1 MKRAAFIWR
10 ISQAASASG
19 VVFVPERRG
28 VRHEVWRC
36 GRLRV
41 VIPRRREIDEQAAL
55 RIRAYV
61 EPALREGWRTQAAR
75 SDLGSARSDP
85 GAGRAHVARAD
96 FAWADLARV
105 DFARPTYRAIAER
118 SGDWWA
124 LHVLELPGVFTQARR
139 LDLAEGAVSDAI
151 AAFLGT
157 LPRAFDVEILPSLPP
172 EIEARLEEVRALRQ
186 EVERMERAAVDAT
199 DRLAQVLLE
208 RGLTVRDAG
217 RLLGLSYQRVAQV
230 AVSRRATRG
239 QTRRV
244 AP

>member
-1 MKRAAFIWR
+1 M
-10 ISQAASASG
+10 
-19 VVFVPERRG
+19 
-28 VRHEVWRC
+28 
-36 GRLRV
+36 
-41 VIPRRREIDEQAAL
+41 
-55 RIRAYV
+55 
-61 EPALREGWRTQAAR
+61 
-75 SDLGSARSDP
+75 
-85 GAGRAHVARAD
+85 
-96 FAWADLARV
+96 

-239 QTRRV
+239 RTRRV